1 MSFIAYQY
9 MMRMSALVET
19 YMTSVER
26 LSHYAKRLESEE
38 TVLARALVPPT
49 TTTTTEDDGQRR
61 AGLSSL
67 SSSSSS
73 YSSLSSSSSSS
84 SSSSLVQPT
93 VNSNPLIANDND
105 DWTPSAG
112 KVELVNLRVRYRCDL
127 PEVVTG
133 VTATM
138 DPGSK
143 VGVVGRTGSG
153 KSSLLLAL
161 SRLNE
166 VSE

>member
-1 MSFIAYQY
+1 

-38 TVLARALVPPT
+38 TILARALLPPPT
-49 TTTTTEDDGQRR
+49 TTTMPTEDRQGMT
-61 AGLSSL
+61 
-67 SSSSSS
+67 
-73 YSSLSSSSSSS
+73 SSS
-84 SSSSLVQPT
+84 SSSSLVQQT
-93 VNSNPLIANDND
+93 TSTTTSSNNPLAND
-105 DWTPSAG
+105 DWTPCDG
-112 KVELVNLRVRYRCDL
+112 KVELVDLRVRYRCDL
-127 PEVVTG
+127 PQVVTG
-133 VTATM
+133 VNATIE
-138 DPGSK
+138 PGSK

-166 VSE
+166 VSQSVKVVS